1 MSESESEASNRLL
14 KRSVS
19 ESELISESKSES
31 SSYLSGE
38 NFDSLIIHRG
48 LLDFDDWVTWGE
60 DISISGKGV
69 VERGET
75 WDEEERIDNE
85 GEI

>member
-1 MSESESEASNRLL
+1 LKPVAESEPIAESESEASNRLL
-14 KRSVS
+14 KKSVS

-48 LLDFDDWVTWGE
+48 LLDFDD
-60 DISISGKGV
+60 
-69 VERGET
+69 
-75 WDEEERIDNE
+75 
-85 GEI
+85 